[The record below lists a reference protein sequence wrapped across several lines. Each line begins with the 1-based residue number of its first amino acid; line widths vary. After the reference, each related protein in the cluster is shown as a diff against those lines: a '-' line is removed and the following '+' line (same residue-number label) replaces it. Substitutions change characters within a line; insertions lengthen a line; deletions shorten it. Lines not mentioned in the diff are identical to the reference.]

1 MPSHAAAPFF
11 VISLASAVALVACPR
26 PSVEPASK
34 LTPPTV
40 PDSLRAPD
48 GDVLV
53 AKVLAKGTQNYEC
66 RTTDNT
72 TYAWKL
78 VGPDADLSDETGKS
92 VGHHYVGPTWES
104 TDGSK
109 VVGEVKAKADAPDG
123 QGIPWLLLKATSTS
137 GTGVF
142 SKVTSIQRV
151 DTTAGL
157 APSTG
162 CDAQHVGARQNI
174 AYRAT
179 YYFYSAR

>member
-11 VISLASAVALVACPR
+11 VISLASAVALVACQHA
-26 PSVEPASK
+26 SEPASK
-34 LTPPTV
+34 LAAPAV
-40 PDSLRAPD
+40 PDSLRPPD
-48 GDVLV
+48 GEVLV

-174 AYRAT
+174 AYRGT